1 MGTDPTKDPGVNR
14 IQEADD
20 DEEARRIEAELVV
33 QTDNGLRPG
42 DPEDQPK

>member
-1 MGTDPTKDPGVNR
+1 MGADPVRDPGVHR
-14 IQEADD
+14 IQKAKDD
-20 DEEARRIEAELVV
+20 DEARRIEAELVV